1 MEAAAEFLGFPLYE
15 FTSTSRL
22 VWAHSQTGLR
32 VPRTPRAKA
41 ARPFESEVHSVEN
54 DMIISKFF
62 RYPERERF
70 MK

>member
-22 VWAHSQTGLR
+22 VWVLR
-32 VPRTPRAKA
+32 VPSKPRAKA